1 MAFFHRHADP
11 LTQITRDSFAHTHGR
26 VDSVNTH
33 KHWIDISYHIPK
45 KEYFITKNKTCVHIQ
60 HTEVKMTWYRI
71 ISYWRHKNGIE
82 PYIPKKDHLTNM

>member
-11 LTQITRDSFAHTHGR
+11 LTQITRDSFAHTHVR

-45 KEYFITKNKTCVHIQ
+45 KEYFITKNKTYVH
-60 HTEVKMTWYRI
+60 TT
-71 ISYWRHKNGIE
+71 YWSQDDLWQDYKLS
-82 PYIPKKDHLTNM
+82 KA